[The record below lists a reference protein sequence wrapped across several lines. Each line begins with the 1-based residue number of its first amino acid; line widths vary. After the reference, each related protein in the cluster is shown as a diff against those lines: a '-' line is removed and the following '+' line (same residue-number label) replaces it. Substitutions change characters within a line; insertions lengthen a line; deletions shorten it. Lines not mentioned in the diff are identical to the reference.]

1 MKRARRL
8 EIVDE
13 YVEDGRAAVYTTQG
27 MVLLLSELATAAW
40 VMIGDDWVP
49 TTEIAGALV
58 DAFGEPTQGST
69 DDLTEE
75 SLRSLAEM
83 GLIQLEA

>member
-1 MKRARRL
+1 MRARRL
-8 EIVDE
+8 KIVDE

-40 VMIGDDWVP
+40 SMIGDDWVAA
-49 TTEIAGALV
+49 TEVAASLE
-58 DAFGEPTQGST
+58 DEFGTPTQGAT

-75 SLRSLAEM
+75 SLRSLADM

>member
-1 MKRARRL
+1 MRARRQ

-13 YVEDGRAAVYTTQG
+13 YVEDGRAAVYTTGG
-27 MVLLLSELATAAW
+27 MVLLLSELATSAW
-40 VMIGDDWVP
+40 TVIGDEWVAA
-49 TTEIAGALV
+49 TDVARALV
-58 DAFGEPTQGST
+58 QEFGEPAEGRTEE
-69 DDLTEE
+69 LTEE

>member
-1 MKRARRL
+1 MRARRL

-27 MVLLLSELATAAW
+27 MVVLLSELATAAW
-40 VMIGDDWVP
+40 VMIGDGWVP
-49 TTEIAGALV
+49 ATEVAASLV
-58 DAFGEPTQGST
+58 SEFGEPAEGETH
-69 DDLTEE
+69 DLTEE

-83 GLIQLEA
+83 GLIELEA